1 MGLNLTDSAIAQA
14 WTDIR
19 SDDSATNWLLVGY
32 DENQKDTM
40 KLVGSGSGGMAE
52 LKTHLDANQ
61 VLYGIFRVIGVDQ
74 DSRRTKYVF
83 VTFIGS
89 ALSPLKRARTS
100 THKSALAQY
109 FNGFH
114 VEIYAA
120 SEDDL
125 TEDDIVARLNS
136 STGAHKPKHYEF

>member
-1 MGLNLTDSAIAQA
+1 MALNLNDSAIAQA
-14 WTDIR
+14 WADIR

-32 DENQKDTM
+32 DENQKDTL
-40 KLVGSGSGGMAE
+40 KLVGSGSGGMNE
-52 LKTHLDANQ
+52 LKTQLDSNQ

-89 ALSPLKRARTS
+89 GLSPLKRARTS

-125 TEDDIVARLNS
+125 TEDDIVKRLNS